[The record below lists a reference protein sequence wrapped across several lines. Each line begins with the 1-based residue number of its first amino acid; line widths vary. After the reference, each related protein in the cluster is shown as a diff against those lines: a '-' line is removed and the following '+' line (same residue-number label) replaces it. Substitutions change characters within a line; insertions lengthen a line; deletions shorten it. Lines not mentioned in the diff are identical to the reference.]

1 MRGRSDALLH
11 TIGSL
16 LLFLSLQLLPVLGE
30 QCHVVNVRTTAI
42 SLALAKLVSDE
53 VAAEVLRNGERG
65 LLWTHFS
72 DVDVLS

>member
-1 MRGRSDALLH
+1 MSGRSHALLH

-16 LLFLSLQLLPVLGE
+16 LLFLSVQLLPVLSE
-30 QCHVVNVRTTAI
+30 QCNVVDVRTTAI

-53 VAAEVLRNGERG
+53 VAADVLWNRERD

-72 DVDVLS
+72 DVEGLP